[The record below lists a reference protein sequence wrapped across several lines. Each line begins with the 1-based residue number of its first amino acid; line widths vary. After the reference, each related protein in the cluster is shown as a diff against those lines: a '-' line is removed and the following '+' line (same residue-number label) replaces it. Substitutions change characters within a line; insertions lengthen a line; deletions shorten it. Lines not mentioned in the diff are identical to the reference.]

1 MSDYVSRFILED
13 LDIRGAIVHL
23 GTAWRAM
30 QAGRNYPAAASQ
42 LLGEMTAVTALIGN
56 NLKTPGRI
64 SFQVRGHGA
73 VSLLVVDCDE
83 QLRLRGLAKAPADL
97 APAPVPELLGDGQ
110 LVLTLQTNTA
120 LERPYQSFVP
130 LEGNSVAAIFE
141 NYLTRSEQAPSRLWL
156 AADGAYAC
164 GLFLQKLPEADHK
177 DADGW
182 NRVQQLAATLR
193 AGDLHLP
200 VHTLLSRLFAE
211 ETLRVFDP
219 CPVTYYCPRD
229 EGKVRAMLTSLGR
242 EEVAAILA
250 EQGEILIRDE
260 ICNHEYRFGQHILDE
275 LFSPPGQ
282 ALH

>member
-182 NRVQQLAATLR
+182 NRIQVLAETVTAAEL
-193 AGDLHLP
+193 ALP
-200 VHTLLSRLFAE
+200 PEALLGRLFPEEAVRLFAA
-211 ETLRVFDP
+211 RDAV
-219 CPVTYYCPRD
+219 YYCPRD
-229 EGKVRAMLTSLGR
+229 EAKVWAMLQSLGR
-242 EEVAAILA
+242 EEVASLLD
-250 EQGEILIRDE
+250 EKGEILMQDE
-260 ICNHEYRFGQHILDE
+260 ICNHEYHYGREVLDQ
-275 LFSPPGQ
+275 LFPPEQ
-282 ALH
+282 RTLH